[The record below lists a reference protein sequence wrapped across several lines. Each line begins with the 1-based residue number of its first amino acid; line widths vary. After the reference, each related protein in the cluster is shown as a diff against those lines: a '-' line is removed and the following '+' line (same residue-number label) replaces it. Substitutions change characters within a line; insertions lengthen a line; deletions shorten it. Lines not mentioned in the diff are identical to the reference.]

1 MIDKRF
7 DLCFSVSLLLP
18 ASVHPWPQARED
30 SMTRILVIDD
40 EPAICELVE
49 HIVASLGYAVTIATN
64 ARAGI
69 EAVRK
74 QNFAAAIIDLC
85 IPDVGGF
92 EAIRALR
99 ARAPDMQMIALSD
112 LMPESGTPDF
122 LGMASNLHGV
132 ARLGKPIRRE
142 ALLDLLPRQSTA

>member
-1 MIDKRF
+1 
-7 DLCFSVSLLLP
+7 
-18 ASVHPWPQARED
+18 
-30 SMTRILVIDD
+30 MTRILVIDD

-49 HIVASLGYAVTIATN
+49 RIVATLGYAVTVATN

-74 QNFAAAIIDLC
+74 QNFAAAIVDLC

-99 ARAPDMQMIALSD
+99 ARAPEMQMIALSD
-112 LMPESGTPDF
+112 LTPESPGAPDF

>member
-1 MIDKRF
+1 M
-7 DLCFSVSLLLP
+7 S
-18 ASVHPWPQARED
+18 
-30 SMTRILVIDD
+30 RILVIDD
-40 EPAICELVE
+40 EPAICATVE
-49 HIVASLGYAVTIATN
+49 RIVASLGYAVTIATN

-69 EAVRK
+69 EAVRRE
-74 QNFAAAIIDLC
+74 NFAAAIVDLC

-112 LMPESGTPDF
+112 LMPEGPGTPDF

-132 ARLGKPIRRE
+132 ARLGKPIRRD
-142 ALLDLLPRQSTA
+142 ALLDLLPPYRAT